1 MFFPR
6 LLFVILEDSET
17 TQKNRRDFFSLSML
31 VQRLMMFLF
40 YDSFECKFMFT
51 RNVLHIRKKEKK
63 SRERERRKNLWLCAQ
78 ILLNIIAT
86 YSRARASTF
95 VIMEWTESEER
106 MLWYHISPTDALPS
120 WCRRKKR
127 KDFHVVPL
135 HVF

>member
-63 SRERERRKNLWLCAQ
+63 SREREREKEKFMTLCSD
-78 ILLNIIAT
+78 T
-86 YSRARASTF
+86 T
-95 VIMEWTESEER
+95 
-106 MLWYHISPTDALPS
+106 
-120 WCRRKKR
+120 
-127 KDFHVVPL
+127 
-135 HVF
+135 